1 MSEILLGL
9 STVFQPF
16 NLLLCIGGLFAG
28 IIFGALP
35 GFSATMAV
43 AVFIPFSYVLE
54 PASASYYYQDCIA
67 EGYMEDQ
74 YRQFYLEFR
83 ELLHLLRQQ
92 WKEEH

>member
-54 PASASYYYQDCIA
+54 PASA
-67 EGYMEDQ
+67 M
-74 YRQFYLEFR
+74 
-83 ELLHLLRQQ
+83 LLLSGLYCGGVYGGSIPAILLGIP
-92 WKEEH
+92 

>member
-43 AVFIPFSYVLE
+43 AVFIPF
-54 PASASYYYQDCIA
+54 
-67 EGYMEDQ
+67 
-74 YRQFYLEFR
+74 
-83 ELLHLLRQQ
+83 
-92 WKEEH
+92 

>member
-54 PASASYYYQDCIA
+54 PVRCYYYQDCIA